1 MAIAGGGI
9 PSFPVSLVAGRVKAH
24 CFATNKPSSLVEQDI
39 ERAALRLLAGERFEL
54 HCSGPQVAR
63 VQACLDILLHSYPAQ
78 RIGNEPAAAA
88 AIRQQIAAQ
97 RAHLAQAAGE
107 ERRAARREIY
117 RLSGEWWREV
127 RREVRR

>member
-24 CFATNKPSSLVEQDI
+24 CFATNKPAHLVEQDI
-39 ERAALRLLAGERFEL
+39 DRAAQRLLSGERFEL

-63 VQACLDILLHSYPAQ
+63 VQARLDVLLHSYPSQ
-78 RIGNEPAAAA
+78 RIGNEPPPAA

-97 RAHLAQAAGE
+97 RARLAQAAEE
-107 ERRAARREIY
+107 ERRAAKAAIY
-117 RLSGEWWREV
+117 RLSAEWWREV
-127 RREVRR
+127 RR